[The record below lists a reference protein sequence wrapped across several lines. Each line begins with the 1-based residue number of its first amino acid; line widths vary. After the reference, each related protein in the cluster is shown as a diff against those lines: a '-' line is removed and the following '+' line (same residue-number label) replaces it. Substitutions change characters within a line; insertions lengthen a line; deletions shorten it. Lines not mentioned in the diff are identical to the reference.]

1 MSKPRLQALY
11 QDKIRSELQAQLG
24 VSNIMDVPR
33 IVKVV
38 LNVGVKDA
46 VSNGKALNDAVEAL
60 TAIAGQKPVKCE
72 ARKSIAGFK
81 LREGMPIGT
90 MVTLRG
96 ARMYE
101 FIDGLI
107 SLALPKVRDFQGVS
121 RKCDRQGNYNL
132 GIKEWTIFPEIVDFD
147 VNKKVYGM
155 NISIHTTA
163 KQDAHAV
170 ALLEKFGM
178 PFKSV

>member
-11 QDKIRSELQAQLG
+11 QEKARPELQKQLG
-24 VSNIMDVPR
+24 IPNIMAVPR

-38 LNVGVKDA
+38 LNIGVKDA
-46 VSNGKALNDAVEAL
+46 VSNSKALADAIEAL
-60 TAIAGQKPVKCE
+60 TVIAGQKPVRCE

-96 ARMYE
+96 ATMYE
-101 FIDGLI
+101 FLDKLI

-147 VNKKVYGM
+147 ISKKIYGM

-163 KQDAHAV
+163 KQDTHAV